1 MLNKYLLNEWID
13 VWEDKDP
20 SQLTQDV
27 AATSWWCESSKT
39 LSNWSIYIH
48 TTIQGGIQ
56 NNEKADTVAQP
67 SFGLTVTEK
76 MDMKPLIQQIQWN
89 KQPLP
94 SDMLPL
100 TSEPKLYFQPKNISL
115 SLSFIHSRPQLQ
127 EWLEMHILSTLSQIS
142 KMSFD

>member
-1 MLNKYLLNEWID
+1 M
-13 VWEDKDP
+13 
-20 SQLTQDV
+20 
-27 AATSWWCESSKT
+27 
-39 LSNWSIYIH
+39 
-48 TTIQGGIQ
+48 
-56 NNEKADTVAQP
+56 AQP

-115 SLSFIHSRPQLQ
+115 SLSLFHTFQTSAPRMTRNAYSEHPQPN
-127 EWLEMHILSTLSQIS
+127 I
-142 KMSFD
+142 